1 MKAYT
6 VEVYCEID
14 KKWCAVYRNG
24 KGALFSSRSGATAY
38 LTRQAKHGDKGNRY
52 RVNTYQLELEKTE
65 IVCQ

>member
-6 VEVYCEID
+6 VEVYCEIGM
-14 KKWCAVYRNG
+14 KWGVVYRNG

-52 RVNTYQLELEKTE
+52 RVNTYKLELEKTE
-65 IVCQ
+65 TI

>member
-6 VEVYCEID
+6 VEVYCEIGM
-14 KKWCAVYRNG
+14 KWGAVYRNG

-65 IVCQ
+65 TI